1 MTDEARARAAA
12 QLIQAAETRL
22 QRARQHLYECDK
34 EAMAK
39 LVHCS
44 VDLEVVLAKLRMEYK
59 PEQLKPCPFCGSD
72 KKLHTMALGEKEGEE
87 IHILS
92 CCKCDFQIKK
102 TSEKDLFETWNKRRS
117 DE

>member
-1 MTDEARARAAA
+1 
-12 QLIQAAETRL
+12 
-22 QRARQHLYECDK
+22 
-34 EAMAK
+34 
-39 LVHCS
+39 
-44 VDLEVVLAKLRMEYK
+44 
-59 PEQLKPCPFCGSD
+59 
-72 KKLHTMALGEKEGEE
+72 MALGEKEGEE

>member
-1 MTDEARARAAA
+1 MN
-12 QLIQAAETRL
+12 IQERIEKMLKKADKIL
-22 QRARQHLYECDK
+22 QAGNEN
-34 EAMAK
+34 
-39 LVHCS
+39 
-44 VDLEVVLAKLRMEYK
+44 K